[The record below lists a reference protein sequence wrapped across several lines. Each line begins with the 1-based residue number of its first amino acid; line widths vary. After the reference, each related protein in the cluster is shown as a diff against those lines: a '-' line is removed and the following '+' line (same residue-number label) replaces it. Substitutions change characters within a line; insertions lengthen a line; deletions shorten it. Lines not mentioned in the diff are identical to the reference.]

1 VQVGRLEDFVGMR
14 ELGDVQLVKIDVEG
28 YEFQVLK
35 GLANCMSQMRNATF
49 VVEITPSYLAR
60 AGAGETDI
68 YEFFRKRGYRP
79 RFGPKSDAQWDE
91 IFVPETV
98 SSRCNDGQIVQV

>member
-1 VQVGRLEDFVGMR
+1 
-14 ELGDVQLVKIDVEG
+14 
-28 YEFQVLK
+28 
-35 GLANCMSQMRNATF
+35 MSQMRNATF